1 MVLAVDGE
9 PVNSPSEM
17 AFRLSVAELGG
28 TSAVTRVR
36 QGETETVE
44 VALMEAPNS
53 PAADPITLN
62 EQTPM
67 PGLVVGQ
74 ANPQVI
80 TKMQLPLSTEGV
92 VVMDPGPYA
101 GRGGVRAGDLLLAI
115 NGEEITA
122 PEDVAN
128 LLMNSGRWMRLD
140 LLRQGQRVSL
150 RFRL

>member
-1 MVLAVDGE
+1 
-9 PVNSPSEM
+9 
-17 AFRLSVAELGG
+17 
-28 TSAVTRVR
+28 
-36 QGETETVE
+36 
-44 VALMEAPNS
+44 
-53 PAADPITLN
+53 
-62 EQTPM
+62 
-67 PGLVVGQ
+67 
-74 ANPQVI
+74 
-80 TKMQLPLSTEGV
+80 MQLPLSTEGV